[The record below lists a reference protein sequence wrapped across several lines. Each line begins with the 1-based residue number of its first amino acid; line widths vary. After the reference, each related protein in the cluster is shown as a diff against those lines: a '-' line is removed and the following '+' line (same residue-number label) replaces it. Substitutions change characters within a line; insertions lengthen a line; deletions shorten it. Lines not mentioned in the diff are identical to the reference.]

1 MTHGDYS
8 MRGRKSISDDSLG
21 QLVGQINNLA
31 DTLTKQRFT
40 AMESQLLV
48 DKVIQQI
55 DVAIIAVDEKDHI
68 ALINRAAEKLLNVTQ
83 NQVINK
89 PLQKIGVEQLLNVT
103 SKQVLPLSFAQ
114 GKGEFQIIRDQ
125 YREGGHQHQLFFIT
139 NVHHLLREHERQAW
153 KNLIRVLSH
162 EINNSLAPISSLSN
176 TLQGLSKKQGLP
188 DDFSEILISSLAIIS
203 ERANSLTLFVDSYR
217 QLNHLPKPQKQPIDI
232 EPLFNKIIPLFID
245 RVIKMENDL
254 IQPLLIDEVQ
264 FEQVLINLIKN
275 ADEATDDKTQPIMIK
290 AYSKQALTY
299 IDIIDQGIGIQ
310 NIDNIFTPFYTT
322 KKQGSGIGLVLC
334 RQIIE
339 AHQGHLSIN
348 NNENS
353 RGCIVKIMLPN

>member
-1 MTHGDYS
+1 M
-8 MRGRKSISDDSLG
+8 
-21 QLVGQINNLA
+21 
-31 DTLTKQRFT
+31 
-40 AMESQLLV
+40 
-48 DKVIQQI
+48 
-55 DVAIIAVDEKDHI
+55 
-68 ALINRAAEKLLNVTQ
+68 
-83 NQVINK
+83 
-89 PLQKIGVEQLLNVT
+89 
-103 SKQVLPLSFAQ
+103 
-114 GKGEFQIIRDQ
+114 
-125 YREGGHQHQLFFIT
+125 
-139 NVHHLLREHERQAW
+139 REHERQAW

-217 QLNHLPKPQKQPIDI
+217 QLNHLPKPQKQRIDI
-232 EPLFNKIIPLFID
+232 EPLFNKIIPLFVD

-254 IQPLLIDEVQ
+254 IQSLLIDEVQ

-299 IDIIDQGIGIQ
+299 IDIIDQGVGIQ